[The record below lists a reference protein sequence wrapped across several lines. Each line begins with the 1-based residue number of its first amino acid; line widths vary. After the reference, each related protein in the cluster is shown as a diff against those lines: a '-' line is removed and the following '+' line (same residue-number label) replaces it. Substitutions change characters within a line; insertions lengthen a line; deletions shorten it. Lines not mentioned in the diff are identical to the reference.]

1 MGPVARLTFDE
12 ATEIRPHW
20 TPDGEYVSF
29 TSLRGDDVTGS
40 LWKKRADGTGSAE
53 PVFDGFDVNEGVW
66 SPAGDWIVLMSDA
79 SGGNPQPI
87 FALRPGIDSVAMPLL
102 TEDGIRYNGPN
113 VSRDG
118 RWLAYSSDETGRSEV
133 FVSPFPDVNAGK
145 WQVSTS
151 GGGQS
156 LWAHNGR
163 EIFYLTTSA
172 AGAAIQTGI
181 KMWATEFATEP
192 TFRVGSSSTLFDL
205 PDGYRTTTVGGGDNK
220 DVLPDDQRFLL
231 ARLVGLEDSPT
242 KLILVQNF
250 FEELKARVPN

>member
-145 WQVSTS
+145 VAGLDVRRWPIALGAQRSGDILSDYICS
-151 GGGQS
+151 GGGDSDRDQDVG
-156 LWAHNGR
+156 HRVRNG
-163 EIFYLTTSA
+163 A
-172 AGAAIQTGI
+172 DVQ
-181 KMWATEFATEP
+181 
-192 TFRVGSSSTLFDL
+192 
-205 PDGYRTTTVGGGDNK
+205 GGK
-220 DVLPDDQRFLL
+220 Q
-231 ARLVGLEDSPT
+231 
-242 KLILVQNF
+242 
-250 FEELKARVPN
+250 